1 MATNT
6 KPLKQ
11 RSTDELET
19 AIQSG
24 YVDNI
29 QKSEA
34 ERILREHKREPD
46 RKLARRTYN
55 AAAWARAYSVIVAL
69 NCCII
74 ALIIFWLGETSGR
87 APRQPAEAAE
97 PETSLLAAPPIET
110 AKPETSS
117 LAVAPIAAP
126 QESPAPPTEA
136 AEAET
141 LPPAAPPIETAEPE
155 DLPPTATTIA
165 EPKEAPA
172 PPTEAAEPKTSPSAA
187 PTVAAPESSV
197 AFNGGSP
204 CWGRP
209 DDRFSRRA
217 LGYADAAQRGE
228 HRSSTDCTRFASA
241 YLKAAAPIPERS
253 SSDHGHVEE
262 RDQHLRPVAWPR
274 DKSRC

>member
-34 ERILREHKREPD
+34 ERILREHEREPD

-117 LAVAPIAAP
+117 LAVPPIAAP
-126 QESPAPPTEA
+126 QEAPAPPTEA
-136 AEAET
+136 AKPET
-141 LPPAAPPIETAEPE
+141 SLLAAPPIETAEPE
-155 DLPPTATTIA
+155 DLPPAATTIA
-165 EPKEAPA
+165 APQEPLPSAEAHPA
-172 PPTEAAEPKTSPSAA
+172 GAA
-187 PTVAAPESSV
+187 PTIASPEEPLATPTPPNAVSTGAQPTAPAADVKAP
-197 AFNGGSP
+197 
-204 CWGRP
+204 
-209 DDRFSRRA
+209 SRRRTSSRPRRSLSA
-217 LGYADAAQRGE
+217 PRQTTDAWKKGISIFGQ
-228 HRSSTDCTRFASA
+228 
-241 YLKAAAPIPERS
+241 
-253 SSDHGHVEE
+253 
-262 RDQHLRPVAWPR
+262 
-274 DKSRC
+274 

>member
-29 QKSEA
+29 EKSEA

-117 LAVAPIAAP
+117 LAVPPIAAP
-126 QESPAPPTEA
+126 QEAPAPPPEAGKPEPSPPAAPRIEA
-136 AEAET
+136 AEPEA
-141 LPPAAPPIETAEPE
+141 LPPAAP
-155 DLPPTATTIA
+155 TIA
-165 EPKEAPA
+165 EPKEGPA
-172 PPTEAAEPKTSPSAA
+172 HPTKAVESETSPSAA
-187 PTVAAPESSV
+187 PTVASPAEAPLPSPES
-197 AFNGGSP
+197 AKASP
-204 CWGRP
+204 QEPLATPTPPNAASTGAQPTAPATDVMAPPRQRTSGRP
-209 DDRFSRRA
+209 
-217 LGYADAAQRGE
+217 
-228 HRSSTDCTRFASA
+228 HRSLSAPRQTTD
-241 YLKAAAPIPERS
+241 
-253 SSDHGHVEE
+253 
-262 RDQHLRPVAWPR
+262 AW
-274 DKSRC
+274 KKGISIFGQ

>member
-34 ERILREHKREPD
+34 ERILREHEREPD

-117 LAVAPIAAP
+117 LAVPPIAAL
-126 QESPAPPTEA
+126 QEAPAPPTEA
-136 AEAET
+136 AEPET

-187 PTVAAPESSV
+187 PTVAAPEKAPLPS
-197 AFNGGSP
+197 AEAHPAGAAPTIASP
-204 CWGRP
+204 EEPLATPTPPNAVSTGAQPTAPASRQ
-209 DDRFSRRA
+209 RTSRRP
-217 LGYADAAQRGE
+217 R
-228 HRSSTDCTRFASA
+228 RSLNAPRQTTDTWKKGISIF
-241 YLKAAAPIPERS
+241 
-253 SSDHGHVEE
+253 G
-262 RDQHLRPVAWPR
+262 Q
-274 DKSRC
+274 

>member
-117 LAVAPIAAP
+117 LAVPPIAAP
-126 QESPAPPTEA
+126 Q
-136 AEAET
+136 
-141 LPPAAPPIETAEPE
+141 
-155 DLPPTATTIA
+155 
-165 EPKEAPA
+165 EAPA

-187 PTVAAPESSV
+187 PTVAAPEKAPLPS
-197 AFNGGSP
+197 AEAHPAGAAPTIASP
-204 CWGRP
+204 DEPLATPTPPNAVSTGAQPTAPASRQ
-209 DDRFSRRA
+209 RTSRRP
-217 LGYADAAQRGE
+217 R
-228 HRSSTDCTRFASA
+228 RSLNAPRQTTDTWKKGISIF
-241 YLKAAAPIPERS
+241 
-253 SSDHGHVEE
+253 G
-262 RDQHLRPVAWPR
+262 Q
-274 DKSRC
+274 

>member
-34 ERILREHKREPD
+34 ERILREHEREPD

-55 AAAWARAYSVIVAL
+55 AWARAYSVIVAL

-117 LAVAPIAAP
+117 LAVPPIAAP
-126 QESPAPPTEA
+126 QEATVPPTEA
-136 AEAET
+136 AKPET
-141 LPPAAPPIETAEPE
+141 SPPAAPPIETAEPE
-155 DLPPTATTIA
+155 DLPP
-165 EPKEAPA
+165 
-172 PPTEAAEPKTSPSAA
+172 AA
-187 PTVAAPESSV
+187 PTVAAPAET
-197 AFNGGSP
+197 P
-204 CWGRP
+204 
-209 DDRFSRRA
+209 
-217 LGYADAAQRGE
+217 
-228 HRSSTDCTRFASA
+228 
-241 YLKAAAPIPERS
+241 
-253 SSDHGHVEE
+253 
-262 RDQHLRPVAWPR
+262 
-274 DKSRC
+274 

>member
-1 MATNT
+1 MATST
-6 KPLKQ
+6 KPPKQ

-19 AIQSG
+19 AINQAMSTTF
-24 YVDNI
+24 
-29 QKSEA
+29 KSLKLNAFSENT
-34 ERILREHKREPD
+34 REPD

-117 LAVAPIAAP
+117 LAVPPIAAP
-126 QESPAPPTEA
+126 QEAPAPPTEA
-136 AEAET
+136 AEPET
-141 LPPAAPPIETAEPE
+141 SPPAAAPPIETAEPE

-172 PPTEAAEPKTSPSAA
+172 PPTEAAEPETSPSAA
-187 PTVAAPESSV
+187 PTVAAPEKAPVPS
-197 AFNGGSP
+197 AEAHPAGAAPTIASP
-204 CWGRP
+204 EEPLATPTPPNAVSTGAQPTGPASRQ
-209 DDRFSRRA
+209 RTSRRP
-217 LGYADAAQRGE
+217 R
-228 HRSSTDCTRFASA
+228 RSLNAPRQTTDTWKKGISIF
-241 YLKAAAPIPERS
+241 
-253 SSDHGHVEE
+253 G
-262 RDQHLRPVAWPR
+262 Q
-274 DKSRC
+274 

>member
-1 MATNT
+1 MEEPRQFPNVTSWGSVPVLYGWHMATNT

-117 LAVAPIAAP
+117 LAVPPIAAP
-126 QESPAPPTEA
+126 QEATAPPTEA
-136 AEAET
+136 AKAET
-141 LPPAAPPIETAEPE
+141 SPPAAPPIETAEPE
-155 DLPPTATTIA
+155 DLPPAGT
-165 EPKEAPA
+165 
-172 PPTEAAEPKTSPSAA
+172 
-187 PTVAAPESSV
+187 TVAAP
-197 AFNGGSP
+197 AKAPLPSP
-204 CWGRP
+204 EAHPAGAAPAIASPEEPLATPTPPNAVSTGAQPTAPASRQ
-209 DDRFSRRA
+209 RTSRRP
-217 LGYADAAQRGE
+217 R
-228 HRSSTDCTRFASA
+228 RSLNAPRQTTDTWKKGISIF
-241 YLKAAAPIPERS
+241 
-253 SSDHGHVEE
+253 G
-262 RDQHLRPVAWPR
+262 Q
-274 DKSRC
+274 

>member
-87 APRQPAEAAE
+87 APRQPAEAVE

-117 LAVAPIAAP
+117 LAVPPIAAP
-126 QESPAPPTEA
+126 QEALAPPTEA
-136 AEAET
+136 AEPET
-141 LPPAAPPIETAEPE
+141 SPPAAPPIETAEPE

-172 PPTEAAEPKTSPSAA
+172 PPTEAAEPETSP
-187 PTVAAPESSV
+187 P
-197 AFNGGSP
+197 
-204 CWGRP
+204 
-209 DDRFSRRA
+209 
-217 LGYADAAQRGE
+217 
-228 HRSSTDCTRFASA
+228 
-241 YLKAAAPIPERS
+241 AAAPPIETAEPEDLPPAATTIAEPKESPAPPTEAAETETSPPAAPPIETAKPETS
-253 SSDHGHVEE
+253 SLV
-262 RDQHLRPVAWPR
+262 V
-274 DKSRC
+274 

>member
-1 MATNT
+1 
-6 KPLKQ
+6 
-11 RSTDELET
+11 LET

-34 ERILREHKREPD
+34 ERILREREREPD

-69 NCCII
+69 NGCII

-117 LAVAPIAAP
+117 LAVPPIAAP
-126 QESPAPPTEA
+126 QEAPAPPTEV
-136 AEAET
+136 AEPET

-155 DLPPTATTIA
+155 DLPPTATTI
-165 EPKEAPA
+165 PA
-172 PPTEAAEPKTSPSAA
+172 PPTEAAEPETLPPAA
-187 PTVAAPESSV
+187 P
-197 AFNGGSP
+197 
-204 CWGRP
+204 
-209 DDRFSRRA
+209 
-217 LGYADAAQRGE
+217 
-228 HRSSTDCTRFASA
+228 
-241 YLKAAAPIPERS
+241 PIETA
-253 SSDHGHVEE
+253 E
-262 RDQHLRPVAWPR
+262 
-274 DKSRC
+274 

>member
-6 KPLKQ
+6 KPLNQ

-24 YVDNI
+24 YFHDI

-34 ERILREHKREPD
+34 ERILREHEREPD

-74 ALIIFWLGETSGR
+74 ALIIFWLGQTSGQ

-117 LAVAPIAAP
+117 LAVPPIAAP
-126 QESPAPPTEA
+126 Q
-136 AEAET
+136 
-141 LPPAAPPIETAEPE
+141 
-155 DLPPTATTIA
+155 
-165 EPKEAPA
+165 EAPA
-172 PPTEAAEPKTSPSAA
+172 PPTEAGKPEPSPPAAPRIEAAEPEALPPAAPTIAEPKEGPAHPTETVESETSPSAA
-187 PTVAAPESSV
+187 PTVAAPAEAPLPSSE
-197 AFNGGSP
+197 AHPAG
-204 CWGRP
+204 
-209 DDRFSRRA
+209 
-217 LGYADAAQRGE
+217 
-228 HRSSTDCTRFASA
+228 
-241 YLKAAAPIPERS
+241 AAAATASPE
-253 SSDHGHVEE
+253 EP
-262 RDQHLRPVAWPR
+262 LATPT
-274 DKSRC
+274 